1 MLKELKLFRIFLKLH
16 EGEGGGE
23 VAGETT
29 AETSVEESQEGT
41 EDRAKQF
48 QDMIRGDFKEE
59 YKKATQAMIDK
70 RFAKAKE
77 AEARLAEQQELIDLL
92 HERNGTKTIGELY
105 SKIENDD
112 RYLEEIA
119 EEKGMTL
126 EQAREFERLRRD
138 NERFQRQQQIAQEQR
153 QQQAQI
159 NKWLQ
164 EAEELKQVY
173 PDFDLETEL
182 QSDVF
187 STLVK
192 SGFTLRN
199 AFESTHAQE
208 IMQASTEYATR
219 EATRAVT
226 ENIRARGQR
235 PLENGVKSKAAFKT
249 SVDFS
254 KMSLKDY
261 EEYGRRARNGE
272 RITFR

>member
-1 MLKELKLFRIFLKLH
+1 MFLKP
-16 EGEGGGE
+16 G
-23 VAGETT
+23 
-29 AETSVEESQEGT
+29 
-41 EDRAKQF
+41 
-48 QDMIRGDFKEE
+48 FKEE

-77 AEARLAEQQELIDLL
+77 TEARLAEQQELIDLL
-92 HERNGTKTIGELY
+92 HERNGTKTIAELY
-105 SKIENDD
+105 SKVENDD
-112 RYLEEIA
+112 RYYEEIA
-119 EEKGMTL
+119 DEKGMTL

-153 QQQAQI
+153 QKQAQI
-159 NKWLQ
+159 SKWLQ
-164 EAEELKQVY
+164 EAEELKQIY
-173 PDFDLETEL
+173 PDFDFEAEL
-182 QSDVF
+182 QNDVF
-187 STLVK
+187 GTLVK
-192 SGFTLRN
+192 SGFTLKN

-226 ENIRARGQR
+226 ENIRARGAR
-235 PLENGVKSKAAFKT
+235 PAENGTKPKATFKT

-254 KMSLKDY
+254 KMTLKEF